1 MIDGREIWARRL
13 ASNRPAGWGWL
24 LARAAAT
31 ATMLSL
37 PTASVSHASDPFLRR
52 TATVEVVQQV
62 GPSVVNITTERI
74 TQTSSP
80 FGRRSRID
88 PVFEEFFQNFFESRS
103 RTVQSLGSGVIFDRQ
118 GHVLTNEHVI
128 ARADRVRVTIADG
141 REFDAELVGADP
153 NNDLA
158 VLKILTE
165 ETLPFS
171 PPGTSSD
178 LMVGE
183 PVIAIGNP
191 FGFSNSVTTGVIS
204 ATNRSVNAEGGR
216 FTFHGLVQ
224 TDALINPG
232 NSGGPLL
239 NANGELIG
247 INAAIYAGAQ
257 GIGFAIP
264 IDIAIRV
271 IHELLLYGEVHPVWL
286 GLEFQDIDPPLR
298 TVLNLPNGLAGVLV
312 NRLHPNS
319 PASRAGVKRG
329 DIVASLDGRA
339 VKNAQQLF
347 EMLEG
352 MTANQKLQ
360 LELYLDGEFRE
371 VTATAEELPE
381 SMVRNIASRML
392 GLELRFSEPHRA
404 FEVSDVD
411 PGSAAEALGLRSGDY
426 LLGINGVALGSNEA
440 LRRAVTR
447 LRGRARALVV
457 VQRGPGRYHLT
468 LPLF

>member
-1 MIDGREIWARRL
+1 MRRAASAFLMFAAAIGSFGAARE
-13 ASNRPAGWGWL
+13 
-24 LARAAAT
+24 ARAA
-31 ATMLSL
+31 
-37 PTASVSHASDPFLRR
+37 DPFLRR
-52 TATVEVVQQV
+52 TATVHVVEQV
-62 GPSVVNITTERI
+62 GPSVVNITAERI
-74 TQTSSP
+74 TKTPSP
-80 FGRRSRID
+80 FERPSRID
-88 PVFEEFFQNFFESRS
+88 PRAESFFRNFFEPRK
-103 RTVQSLGSGVIFDRQ
+103 RTTQSLGSGVIFDRQ

-128 ARADRVRVTIADG
+128 ARADRVRVMIADG

-158 VLKILTE
+158 VLRILTDE
-165 ETLPFS
+165 ELPFS

-204 ATNRSVNAEGGR
+204 ATNRSVNAQGTN
-216 FTFHGLVQ
+216 FTFHGLLQ
-224 TDALINPG
+224 TDASINPG

-239 NANGELIG
+239 NAKGELIG
-247 INAAIYAGAQ
+247 INAAIYADAQ

-264 IDIAIRV
+264 IDVARRV

-298 TVLNLPNGLAGVLV
+298 GVLDLPNGLAGVLV
-312 NRLHPNS
+312 NRLHPSS
-319 PASRAGVKRG
+319 PASRAGVQRG
-329 DIVASLDGRA
+329 DIVAELDGRA

-352 MTANQKLQ
+352 MTANQELR
-360 LELYLDGEFRE
+360 LELYRKGEFRK
-371 VTATAEELPE
+371 VTATAEELPQA
-381 SMVRNIASRML
+381 MVRNIASRML
-392 GLELRFSEPHRA
+392 GLELKLSDIHSA
-404 FEVSDVD
+404 FEVAGVD
-411 PGSAAEALGLRSGDY
+411 SGSAAETLGLRSGDF
-426 LLGINGVALGSNEA
+426 LIGINGVALTSNED
-440 LRRAVTR
+440 LRRAVAR
-447 LRGRARALVV
+447 LRGRERALIV

>member
-1 MIDGREIWARRL
+1 MTIESNHR
-13 ASNRPAGWGWL
+13 ASSTSGASRVPRVGGWL
-24 LARAAAT
+24 AILALMICT
-31 ATMLSL
+31 GLV
-37 PTASVSHASDPFLRR
+37 ASAQAGDPFLRR
-52 TATVEVVQQV
+52 TATVSVVEEV

-74 TQTSSP
+74 ATTASP
-80 FGRRSRID
+80 FRRRPNAD
-88 PVFEEFFQNFFESRS
+88 PVFDDFFGNFFEPRS
-103 RTVQSLGSGVIFDRQ
+103 STVQSLGSGVIFDKQ

-141 REFDAELVGADP
+141 REYEAEVIGADP

-158 VLKILTE
+158 VLKILTDE
-165 ETLPFS
+165 ILPFT
-171 PPGTSSD
+171 PPGTSDD

-204 ATNRSVNAEGGR
+204 ATDRSVNAKSSN
-216 FTFHGLVQ
+216 FTFHGLLQ

-239 NANGELIG
+239 NAEGQLIG
-247 INAAIYAGAQ
+247 INAAIFAGAQ

-264 IDIAIRV
+264 IDVANRV

-286 GLEFQDIDPPLR
+286 GLEFQDIDPALR
-298 TVLNLPNGLAGVLV
+298 DVLDLPNGLAGVLV
-312 NRLHPNS
+312 SRLHPNS
-319 PASRAGVKRG
+319 PASRSGIERG
-329 DIVASLDGRA
+329 DIVANLDGRA

-352 MTANQKLQ
+352 MTAKQTLA
-360 LELYLDGEFRE
+360 LELYREGNYRE
-371 VTATAEELPE
+371 VSATAEELPQT
-381 SMVRNIASRML
+381 MVHNIARRKL
-392 GLELRFSEPHRA
+392 GLELARSKSHRA
-404 FEVSDVD
+404 FEIVDVD
-411 PGSAAEALGLRSGDY
+411 PGSAAETLGLRAGDY
-426 LLGINGVALGSNEA
+426 LLGINGVALATNED
-440 LRRAVTR
+440 LRRAVAR

>member
-1 MIDGREIWARRL
+1 
-13 ASNRPAGWGWL
+13 
-24 LARAAAT
+24 
-31 ATMLSL
+31 
-37 PTASVSHASDPFLRR
+37 
-52 TATVEVVQQV
+52 
-62 GPSVVNITTERI
+62 
-74 TQTSSP
+74 
-80 FGRRSRID
+80 
-88 PVFEEFFQNFFESRS
+88 
-103 RTVQSLGSGVIFDRQ
+103 VQSLGSGVIFDPQ

-128 ARADRVRVTIADG
+128 ARADRIRITIADG
-141 REFDAELVGADP
+141 REFDADLVGADP

-158 VLKILTE
+158 VLKILTDE
-165 ETLPFS
+165 DLPFS
-171 PPGTSSD
+171 PPGTSED

-204 ATNRSVNAEGGR
+204 ATNRSVNAQGTGL
-216 FTFHGLVQ
+216 TFHGLLQ

-239 NANGELIG
+239 NAEGKLIG

-264 IDIAIRV
+264 IDVARRV

-298 TVLNLPNGLAGVLV
+298 SVLGLPNGLAGVLV

-319 PASRAGVKRG
+319 PASRAGVERG
-329 DIVASLDGRA
+329 DIVAELDDRA
-339 VKNAQQLF
+339 VSNAQQLF

-352 MTANQKLQ
+352 MTANQDLR
-360 LELYLDGEFRE
+360 LELYRNGEFRK
-371 VTATAEELPE
+371 VTATAEELPQT
-381 SMVRNIASRML
+381 MVRNIASRML
-392 GLELRFSEPHRA
+392 GLELEYSEPRRA
-404 FEVSDVD
+404 FKIFEVDS
-411 PGSAAEALGLRSGDY
+411 GSAAETLGLRSGDF
-426 LLGINGVALGSNEA
+426 LIGINGVALTSNDD
-440 LRRAVTR
+440 LRRAVAR
-447 LRGRARALVV
+447 LRGRTRALVV

>member
-1 MIDGREIWARRL
+1 MRMFSRRHNRACTRPSRNRLVASGIFLL
-13 ASNRPAGWGWL
+13 AAAIGWL
-24 LARAAAT
+24 GAAPAT
-31 ATMLSL
+31 QA
-37 PTASVSHASDPFLRR
+37 ADPFLRR
-52 TATVEVVQQV
+52 TATVDVVERV
-62 GPSVVNITTERI
+62 GPSVVNITAERL
-74 TQTSSP
+74 TKTPSP
-80 FGRRSRID
+80 FGRRTRID
-88 PVFEEFFQNFFESRS
+88 PSVDQFFRNLFEPRA

-158 VLKILTE
+158 VLKILTNE
-165 ETLPFS
+165 KLPYS
-171 PPGTSSD
+171 PPGNSDD

-204 ATNRSVNAEGGR
+204 ATNRSVNTQGSSFA
-216 FTFHGLVQ
+216 FHGLIQ

-239 NANGELIG
+239 NAEGELIG

-264 IDIAIRV
+264 INVARRV

-298 TVLNLPNGLAGVLV
+298 SVLSLPNGLAGVLV
-312 NRLHPNS
+312 NRVHPRG
-319 PASRAGVKRG
+319 PATRAGVQRG
-329 DIVASLDGRA
+329 DIVANVDGRA
-339 VKNAQQLF
+339 VTSAQQLF

-352 MTANQKLQ
+352 MTANQDLL
-360 LELYLDGEFRE
+360 LELYRDGVFRK
-371 VTATAEELPE
+371 VTATAEELPQT
-381 SMVRNIASRML
+381 MVRNIASRML
-392 GLELRFSEPHRA
+392 GLELKLSDTHRA
-404 FEVSDVD
+404 FEVTDVD
-411 PGSAAEALGLRSGDY
+411 SGSAAEMLGFRAGDY
-426 LLGINGVALGSNEA
+426 LIGINGVALASNDD
-440 LRRAVTR
+440 LRRAVAR
-447 LRGRARALVV
+447 LRGRTRALVV
-457 VQRGPGRYHLT
+457 VQRGRGRYHLT